1 MALLERER
9 ELEMVQAGL
18 VEARSGHG
26 CVVVVEGVAG
36 IGKTALVTALCTQA
50 RDEGIVALT
59 AVSWS
64 RSCRSLWF
72 GSFSN
77 RPCGPRL

>member
-50 RDEGIVALT
+50 RDDEIVALT
-59 AVSWS
+59 AVSGE
-64 RSCRSLWF
+64 LEQELP
-72 GSFSN
+72 FSVV
-77 RPCGPRL
+77 RQLFEPSVR